1 MTCKGAT
8 RVESYTRYFEVDD
21 KEQNK
26 FQTCIRKVL
35 KFTLDIKEKI
45 LTDTT

>member
-26 FQTCIRKVL
+26 FQTYVK
-35 KFTLDIKEKI
+35 KF
-45 LTDTT
+45 